1 MGSVRFVHAV
11 DDYSV
16 GRFTVLFLKLRH
28 WPKFDPD
35 TLALAD
41 RCHTEHP
48 GPTDARYYDG
58 CIAFNG
64 NFSPSYRAK
73 LVWTPVMGVLFEVSR
88 GPVIFYRKPFPKVS
102 LKNWIIGVKEFD
114 RNFKKIIKSMI
125 MIGP

>member
-64 NFSPSYRAK
+64 NFSPSYRA
-73 LVWTPVMGVLFEVSR
+73 MLFEVSR